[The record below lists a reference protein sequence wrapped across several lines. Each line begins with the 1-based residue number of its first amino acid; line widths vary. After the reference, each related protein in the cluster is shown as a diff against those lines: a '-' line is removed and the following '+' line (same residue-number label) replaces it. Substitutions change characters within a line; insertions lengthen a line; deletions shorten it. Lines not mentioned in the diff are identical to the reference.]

1 MSQVVD
7 LAHPAG
13 LDDSQQSTPLTPKS
27 FFGSEQE
34 HDSDIESC
42 ATTVPET
49 VMAEQVANDV
59 VKEAQS
65 VGPAPID
72 DSASTTNTPA
82 VTGELPAGTAITK
95 ANSSEASSSKA
106 IANGTGA
113 ASDDTAHVSEQA
125 EGQATAVSRDDKEHR
140 SRTNSSRSRVSIPAH
155 HSPSAMATPATIRR
169 PTRKLWPTLAAAQ
182 TQTSAAPAALTS
194 RSAMQTMCGRTPW

>member
-49 VMAEQVANDV
+49 VMAEQVASDV

-65 VGPAPID
+65 VGRPAPID

-82 VTGELPAGTAITK
+82 VTGELPAGTATTK
-95 ANSSEASSSKA
+95 ANPSEASSSKA

-125 EGQATAVSRDDKEHR
+125 ERQAIAVSRDDKVYWATPNKSRWRTR
-140 SRTNSSRSRVSIPAH
+140 SPAH
-155 HSPSAMATPATIRR
+155 HSP
-169 PTRKLWPTLAAAQ
+169 
-182 TQTSAAPAALTS
+182 
-194 RSAMQTMCGRTPW
+194 